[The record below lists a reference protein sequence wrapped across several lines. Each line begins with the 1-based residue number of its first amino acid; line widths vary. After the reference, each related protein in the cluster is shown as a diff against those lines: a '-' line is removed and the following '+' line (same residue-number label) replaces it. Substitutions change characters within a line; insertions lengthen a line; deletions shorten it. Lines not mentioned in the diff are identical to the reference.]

1 MERVYGA
8 HLCYGPPIEGGFY
21 YDMWSDEQKV
31 SIIHGYYKKKTW
43 AAMLLEK
50 GFYLMHILFWE
61 KILWKYEVHYLEGFY
76 HFANFEVFSA
86 EVYKFWSYIL

>member
-31 SIIHGYYKKKTW
+31 SIIYGYYKKKTR
-43 AAMLLEK
+43 AAMLPEK
-50 GFYLMHILFWE
+50 VISNAHSLLRKNPV
-61 KILWKYEVHYLEGFY
+61 KIQST
-76 HFANFEVFSA
+76 FSRRIISFS
-86 EVYKFWSYIL
+86 KF

>member
-31 SIIHGYYKKKTW
+31 SVIYGYCERFCENTKYII
-43 AAMLLEK
+43 
-50 GFYLMHILFWE
+50 
-61 KILWKYEVHYLEGFY
+61 
-76 HFANFEVFSA
+76 
-86 EVYKFWSYIL
+86 

>member
-31 SIIHGYYKKKTW
+31 SIIYGYYTKQTR
-43 AAMLLEK
+43 AAMLPEK
-50 GFYLMHILFWE
+50 VIPKGLMHILFWE
-61 KILWKYEVHYLEGFY
+61 RFCENTKY
-76 HFANFEVFSA
+76 
-86 EVYKFWSYIL
+86 II

>member
-31 SIIHGYYKKKTW
+31 SIIHGYYKMKNR
-43 AAMLLEK
+43 AAMLPEK
-50 GFYLMHILFWE
+50 VISNAHSFLG
-61 KILWKYEVHYLEGFY
+61 KYEVHYLEGFY

-86 EVYKFWSYIL
+86 QVYKFWSYIL

>member
-31 SIIHGYYKKKTW
+31 SIIYG
-43 AAMLLEK
+43 
-50 GFYLMHILFWE
+50 
-61 KILWKYEVHYLEGFY
+61 YLERFY
-76 HFANFEVFSA
+76 RLKTFKVFSA
-86 EVYKFWSYIL
+86 EVYKFWS

>member
-31 SIIHGYYKKKTW
+31 SIIYGYYTKKTS
-43 AAMLLEK
+43 AAMLPEK
-50 GFYLMHILFWE
+50 VISNGLMHILFWE
-61 KILWKYEVHYLEGFY
+61 RLCENKKY
-76 HFANFEVFSA
+76 
-86 EVYKFWSYIL
+86 II